1 MASAIPITPTTQTTR
16 TTRTTRTT
24 PNAQPSLTAQ
34 PSRSDR
40 PAAPPAGL
48 TVGFDLDMT
57 LIDSRPGIR
66 ACYVELA
73 ERTGM
78 YVDADLVVSRLGPPL
93 EDELANWFPTERIEE
108 VAGLYREIYPALA
121 VAATPAMAGAH
132 EAIAAVQAAG
142 GRAIVVTAKYEPNA
156 RLHLEHLGLG
166 ADAVIGDLW
175 AEQKAVALR
184 AHGADVYV
192 GDHVG
197 DVRGARTAQAL
208 SVTVASGPCSAAELR
223 EAGADVVLP
232 DLTGFPEWLA
242 AYRTG

>member
-1 MASAIPITPTTQTTR
+1 MTDMASVIPSAPTI
-16 TTRTTRTT
+16 
-24 PNAQPSLTAQ
+24 PSA
-34 PSRSDR
+34 R
-40 PAAPPAGL
+40 PVPAEPPAGL

-73 ERTGM
+73 ERTGT

-93 EDELANWFPTERIEE
+93 EDELANWFPRERVAE
-108 VAGLYREIYPALA
+108 VADLYRTIYPELA
-121 VAATPAMAGAH
+121 VAATPPMAGAH
-132 EAIAAVQAAG
+132 EAIAAVRAAG

-156 RLHLEHLGLG
+156 RLHLAHLGID

-175 AEQKAVALR
+175 AERKAEALR

-197 DVRGARTAQAL
+197 DVRGARTARAL

-232 DLTGFPEWLA
+232 DLTRFPEWLA
-242 AYRTG
+242 VYRDDRDSSRA